1 MKAKQIIVLF
11 CFTLG
16 ILVENVNTS
25 PISEDN
31 FHSMVIKIDV
41 FLHKLR
47 TPNEASFH
55 RNSKLLCLGRQFG
68 QIDLGAFGG
77 IFTLFFST
85 HFGTLSPL
93 SIFSISQPLF
103 LQKTLD
109 LYPNPKYFFGIGI

>member
-55 RNSKLLCLGRQFG
+55 RNSKLLCLGKQFG
-68 QIDLGAFGG
+68 QIDLGAFGV
-77 IFTLFFST
+77 FS
-85 HFGTLSPL
+85 PY
-93 SIFSISQPLF
+93 F
-103 LQKTLD
+103 LAPILV
-109 LYPNPKYFFGIGI
+109 L